1 MTNHLIRAALVF
13 AAASALLPAAVQAAT
28 SCPKG
33 MTVASDGKSCTA
45 DQAAADSAAGSFD
58 VLGNIMDT
66 TKKEINAKQA
76 VETSKKD
83 LLSSDASKKYQDG
96 YWQHFQ
102 AFSGAKPGEYCAA
115 MFARQGMSVTVLG
128 PGGDYRGALMIF
140 SALDD
145 SAFPKSAQ
153 PTIIPVTLKQGSDP
167 AATVRV
173 FNFNIGQWQTPILA
187 FAVPTIDAALQG
199 MDDKLD
205 FHLEYEGKAIGSI
218 EWHSGQAARDALK
231 QCLAGRK

>member
-1 MTNHLIRAALVF
+1 MTPHSFRIALAFTAV
-13 AAASALLPAAVQAAT
+13 AALLPALSQAAPT
-28 SCPKG
+28 CPKG
-33 MTVASDGKSCTA
+33 MSVSSDGKGCSA
-45 DQAAADSAAGSFD
+45 DPAAAGSAAGSFD

-76 VETSKKD
+76 VATSKQEF
-83 LLSSDASKKYQDG
+83 LSGDARKKHEDG
-96 YWQHFQ
+96 YWQQFQ
-102 AFSGAKPGEYCAA
+102 AFSGARPGEYCAA

-153 PTIIPVTLKQGSDP
+153 PTVIPVSLKQGSDP

-173 FNFNIGQWQTPILA
+173 FNFTIGQWQTPILA
-187 FAVPTIDAALQG
+187 FAVPSIEAALQG
-199 MDDKLD
+199 MDDRLD
-205 FHLEYEGKAIGSI
+205 FHLEHEGKPIGSI
-218 EWHSGQAARDALK
+218 EWHSGHAARDALK
-231 QCLAGRK
+231 QCLAGR

>member
-1 MTNHLIRAALVF
+1 MTHHSIRTALVF
-13 AAASALLPAAVQAAT
+13 AAASALLPVAVQAAT
-28 SCPKG
+28 QCPKG
-33 MTVASDGKSCTA
+33 MSVGGDGKSCSA
-45 DQAAADSAAGSFD
+45 EQAAAGNAAGSFD

-76 VETSKKD
+76 VETSKQE

-145 SAFPKSAQ
+145 SAFPKSPK
-153 PTIIPVTLKQGSDP
+153 PTIIPVSLKQGSDP

-173 FNFNIGQWQTPILA
+173 FNFTIGQWQNPVLA

-199 MDDKLD
+199 MDDTLD
-205 FHLEYEGKAIGSI
+205 FHLEHEGKAIGSI
-218 EWHSGQAARDALK
+218 EWHSGHAARDALK
-231 QCLAGRK
+231 RCLDPR

>member
-1 MTNHLIRAALVF
+1 MTSHPIRAALAVT
-13 AAASALLPAAVQAAT
+13 AALLLPTAVQAAT
-28 SCPKG
+28 TCPKG
-33 MTVASDGKSCTA
+33 MTVVGDGGSCSA
-45 DQAAADSAAGSFD
+45 DQAAASSAAGSFD

-76 VETSKKD
+76 VETSKKE
-83 LLSSDASKKYQDG
+83 LLSSDARKKYEDG

-145 SAFPKSAQ
+145 SEFPKSPQ
-153 PTIIPVTLKQGSDP
+153 PTIIPVTLKQGGDP

-205 FHLEYEGKAIGSI
+205 FHLEHEGKAIGSI
-218 EWHSGQAARDALK
+218 EWQGGLAARDALK
-231 QCLAGRK
+231 RCLASR

>member
-1 MTNHLIRAALVF
+1 MTHHSIRTALAFTAAV
-13 AAASALLPAAVQAAT
+13 ALLPVISQAAPA
-28 SCPKG
+28 CPKG
-33 MTVASDGKSCTA
+33 MSVASDGKGCSA
-45 DQAAADSAAGSFD
+45 DQVAASSGAGSFD

-76 VETSKKD
+76 VETSKQEF
-83 LLSSDASKKYQDG
+83 LSGDARKKYEDG

-153 PTIIPVTLKQGSDP
+153 PTIIPVSLKQGSDP

-205 FHLEYEGKAIGSI
+205 FHLEHEGKAIGSI
-218 EWHSGQAARDALK
+218 EWHSGHAARDALK
-231 QCLAGRK
+231 QCLDKR